1 MLYLCNIKKEN
12 KVLTIKKLKIMEE
25 LRERVEEV
33 VIDTEYAYKVWI
45 ELLEAESELKFLKEK
60 IRYALETE
68 IENGEV
74 PDDFVKSYRRDLK
87 RITNRRK

>member
-1 MLYLCNIKKEN
+1 
-12 KVLTIKKLKIMEE
+12 MEE

-45 ELLEAESELKFLKEK
+45 ELLEAESEIKFLKEK

>member
-1 MLYLCNIKKEN
+1 
-12 KVLTIKKLKIMEE
+12 MEE

-45 ELLEAESELKFLKEK
+45 ELLEAESEIKFLKEK

-74 PDDFVKSYRRDLK
+74 PDDFAKSYRRDLK

>member
-1 MLYLCNIKKEN
+1 
-12 KVLTIKKLKIMEE
+12 MEE